1 LVATGAI
8 GFIGLGLMGSRM
20 AASLCRAGFE
30 LSVWNLS
37 RPKAEEFARAHSAS
51 VVDTPAELAAQV
63 DAVVSMVIDGPAVRD
78 VLMGSGGV
86 AEGARRGLLCV
97 DCSTIGPTAARMV
110 SKALAER
117 GIAFVDAPVSGSL
130 PGAEMGTLTMMVG
143 GAAGDVERAR
153 PLLEAMGELIV
164 HVGELGQGQMVKV
177 ISNSMAAANAVTV
190 GEALLMAKR
199 AGVDLDAFQRIVP
212 GTSGAS
218 AMLDQKAAPMR
229 RHDYTTLFKLDQ
241 MVKDVRLCLEEARS
255 LGIPFTSAAEAGQLL
270 VAAAGRGHAA
280 DDYAALIEA
289 LEGLSGER
297 L

>member
-1 LVATGAI
+1 VTTGAI

-20 AASLCRAGFE
+20 AASLRRAGFE

-37 RPKAEEFARAHSAS
+37 RPKAEEFARAHGAS
-51 VVDTPAELAAQV
+51 VADTPAAMAGQV
-63 DAVVSMVIDGPAVRD
+63 DAVVSMVIDGPAVSD
-78 VLMGSGGV
+78 VLVGPGGV

-110 SKALAER
+110 AKALAER

-130 PGAEMGTLTMMVG
+130 PGAETGTLTMMVG
-143 GAAGDVERAR
+143 GAPGDVERAR
-153 PLLEAMGELIV
+153 HLLEAMGELIV

-177 ISNSMAAANAVTV
+177 VSNSMAAANAVTV
-190 GEALLMAKR
+190 GEALLTAKR
-199 AGVDLDAFQRIVP
+199 AGVDLDAFQRVVP

-270 VAAAGRGHAA
+270 VAAAGRGHGS